1 MKGFIFLAIIA
12 LLSVAFSPPDHS
24 PGLPKHE
31 FEKHEFKKI
40 KLAKVAEAAP
50 ISIVAAPVLDVIV
63 LNEYA
68 TAIQQH
74 EAELTYHLKN
84 AAKHKDIIGSYAV
97 IRRDL
102 PPIGRVKNFKDCP
115 KLE

>member
-1 MKGFIFLAIIA
+1 MKGVIFLAIIA

-31 FEKHEFKKI
+31 FKKI
-40 KLAKVAEAAP
+40 EKIELGKAVE
-50 ISIVAAPVLDVIV
+50 AAPVLAVAV
-63 LNEYA
+63 PHEFA

-84 AAKHKDIIGSYAV
+84 AAKQRDIIGSYAV

-102 PPIGRVKNFKDCP
+102 PPASSIKRFKDYP
-115 KLE
+115 RLE